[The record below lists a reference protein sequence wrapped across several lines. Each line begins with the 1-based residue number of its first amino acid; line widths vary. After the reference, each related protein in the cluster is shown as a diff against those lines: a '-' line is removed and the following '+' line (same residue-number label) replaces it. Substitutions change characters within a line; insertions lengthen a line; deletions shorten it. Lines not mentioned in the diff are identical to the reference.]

1 MAKLKLERVAKSFG
15 RTKVIQGVDLEIADG
30 ELVVF
35 VGPSGC
41 GKSTLLRIIAGLEEA
56 SAGEIWIGDRRV
68 TELAP
73 AQRGVSMVFQS
84 YALYPHMKVYKNIAF
99 GLTLAKASRET
110 IDERVRRIAK
120 LLQIDALLD
129 RYPRELSGGQRQRV
143 AIARAIVR
151 EPQVFLFDEPLSN
164 LDAAL
169 RAQTRLEIAKLH
181 RDLAATLIYVTH
193 DQVEAMT
200 LADRMVV
207 LNHGRIEQV
216 GPPGELYHRPA
227 TLFVAGFLGSPR
239 MNLFEA
245 QVSDGVA
252 RFAAGALPVAAPAG
266 FAGKATLGIRPEDLH
281 LSDSG
286 TGAAASSHGSL
297 GGEVSLVEDLGETR
311 IVHAT
316 AADGSSFAFHHRAG
330 TVPKAGTR
338 VTVAANLERIH
349 LFDATGLR
357 VEAATAASPQ
367 EVPPRTAAE

>member
-1 MAKLKLERVAKSFG
+1 MAKLKLERVSKSFG
-15 RTKVIQGVDLEIADG
+15 RTRVIQEVDLEVADG

-56 SAGEIWIGDRRV
+56 SGGEIWIGDRRV
-68 TELAP
+68 TDTAP

-99 GLTLAKASRET
+99 GLTLARKSRET
-110 IDERVRRIAK
+110 IDERVRRIAA
-120 LLQIDALLD
+120 LLQIDELLD

-239 MNLFEA
+239 MNLFDV
-245 QVSDGVA
+245 QVAGGVA
-252 RFAAGALPVAAPAG
+252 RFAAGALPVAADGYAG
-266 FAGKATLGIRPEDLH
+266 RATLGIRPEDLQ
-281 LSDSG
+281 LSEP
-286 TGAAASSHGSL
+286 GAAPALSGQ
-297 GGEVSLVEDLGETR
+297 VALVEDLGETR

-316 AADGSSFAFHHRAG
+316 VPGGSGFAFHHRAG
-330 TVPKAGTR
+330 TTPR
-338 VTVAANLERIH
+338 VGARIAVTANLERVH
-349 LFDATGLR
+349 LFDAEGRRADAGPAGSPDVWLR
-357 VEAATAASPQ
+357 PL
-367 EVPPRTAAE
+367 AE